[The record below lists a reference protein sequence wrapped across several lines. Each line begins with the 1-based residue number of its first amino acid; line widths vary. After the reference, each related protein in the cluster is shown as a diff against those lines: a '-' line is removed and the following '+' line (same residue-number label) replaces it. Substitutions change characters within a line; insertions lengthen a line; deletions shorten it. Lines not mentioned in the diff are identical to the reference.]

1 MAVESETIE
10 LKTISKFDPDGS
22 IAKWSLQR
30 PLNLLA
36 ADFDQGEIHLVRVPI
51 QTLGNLFEIL
61 RLLRPLADPKILG
74 FLKRVASPNR
84 KAKIMIR
91 K

>member
-1 MAVESETIE
+1 
-10 LKTISKFDPDGS
+10 
-22 IAKWSLQR
+22 
-30 PLNLLA
+30 
-36 ADFDQGEIHLVRVPI
+36 
-51 QTLGNLFEIL
+51 
-61 RLLRPLADPKILG
+61 LRPLADPKILG